1 MNTKKL
7 LGTLITAFLGALIA
21 LFVYTIVLGKKE
33 KVYISENTQPAKF
46 TSYRVPAPSDGM
58 DFVYAAEKTVQ
69 AVVHVKT
76 QSKGEEQGT
85 MDPFYN
91 FFFGDRDYKKESQ
104 PVMGFGSGVIV
115 TSDGYIATNN
125 HVIEK
130 ADIITVVLNDKR
142 SYNAKLVGSDPSTDI
157 ALLKID
163 EKELPFIAYGNS
175 DAIKVGEWVLAV
187 GNPFNLTSTVTAG
200 IVSAKARNINLL
212 KDKYAIESFIQTDVA
227 VNPGNS
233 GGALVNMQGELIGIT
248 NAIMTPTGAYSGTSF
263 AVPVNIAKKVISDL
277 IEFGKIQ
284 RAILGVSIKD
294 VNSDLIKD
302 KHLDKIQGVY
312 VDGISAGSA
321 ADKAGIKEGDVILKI
336 GDMVVN
342 NPSELQEQISMHRP
356 NEKVSLTISREGK
369 TKQIDVVL
377 RNMEGDGKII
387 KKEELVSSLGASF
400 QPLSDNEKQNL
411 RINNGVKVTGLTSGK
426 LKKAGLEEGFI
437 ITNINNKPVNSV
449 DDIKRI
455 INGIKGGV
463 YIEGIY
469 PNGVIAYY
477 AFGM

>member
-1 MNTKKL
+1 
-7 LGTLITAFLGALIA
+7 
-21 LFVYTIVLGKKE
+21 
-33 KVYISENTQPAKF
+33 
-46 TSYRVPAPSDGM
+46 
-58 DFVYAAEKTVQ
+58 
-69 AVVHVKT
+69 
-76 QSKGEEQGT
+76 
-85 MDPFYN
+85 
-91 FFFGDRDYKKESQ
+91 
-104 PVMGFGSGVIV
+104 
-115 TSDGYIATNN
+115 
-125 HVIEK
+125 
-130 ADIITVVLNDKR
+130 
-142 SYNAKLVGSDPSTDI
+142 
-157 ALLKID
+157 
-163 EKELPFIAYGNS
+163 
-175 DAIKVGEWVLAV
+175 
-187 GNPFNLTSTVTAG
+187 
-200 IVSAKARNINLL
+200 
-212 KDKYAIESFIQTDVA
+212 
-227 VNPGNS
+227 
-233 GGALVNMQGELIGIT
+233 
-248 NAIMTPTGAYSGTSF
+248 
-263 AVPVNIAKKVISDL
+263 
-277 IEFGKIQ
+277 
-284 RAILGVSIKD
+284 
-294 VNSDLIKD
+294 LIKD

-321 ADKAGIKEGDVILKI
+321 ADKAGVKEGDVILKI

-342 NPSELQEQISMHRP
+342 SPSELQEQISMHRP

-377 RNMEGDGKII
+377 RNMEGDEKII

-400 QPLSDNEKQNL
+400 QPLSDSEKQNL